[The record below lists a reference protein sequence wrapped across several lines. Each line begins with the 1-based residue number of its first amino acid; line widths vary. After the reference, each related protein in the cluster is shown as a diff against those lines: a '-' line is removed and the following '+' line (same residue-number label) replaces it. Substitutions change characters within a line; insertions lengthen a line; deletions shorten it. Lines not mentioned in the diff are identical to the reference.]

1 MTTRIVVLMAWI
13 TLHSTT
19 ALGQSAVRNA
29 VIVNVGK
36 STVTVGCDTAQVFDR
51 SNLAL
56 VKEQCEAEEY
66 MIGAL
71 IKDLQPNGAVAYEV
85 KALRKEQKAWEHAR
99 QKHCANEALNADSMY
114 RDLAIWNCREWAD
127 RCRLVQ
133 VMETYDRIVP
143 TKE

>member
-1 MTTRIVVLMAWI
+1 MTTRIVVLMALI
-13 TLHSTT
+13 ALHSTT
-19 ALGQSAVRNA
+19 ALGQSAERKA

-36 STVTVGCDTAQVFDR
+36 STVTVGCDTAQAFDR

-71 IKDLQPNGAVAYEV
+71 IKDLQPKGAVASEV
-85 KALRKEQKAWEHAR
+85 KALRKEQNAWEHAR
-99 QKHCANEALNADSMY
+99 DQHCANEALNADPMY
-114 RDLAIWNCREWAD
+114 RDLAICNCREWAD
-127 RCRLVQ
+127 RFRLDQ
-133 VMETYDRIVP
+133 VVEASDRIVP